1 MQYECKK
8 IALEVEVDIDRARTF
23 LEIVHTGSFLKAAER
38 LHVTQTTVSARV
50 RMLEEELGRR
60 LFIRNRNGARLTS
73 AGVEF
78 ERFAQMFMQVW
89 ERARQQLA
97 VPSGKTGVV
106 SIAAELSL
114 WNPLL
119 VEWMAGI
126 RAGEPLLA
134 VRAHVGV
141 PDQLVEELRTGTL
154 DAALLYS
161 PQLLPGFEVEP
172 LIEERLV
179 LVRATTRST
188 APDVSAS
195 SATGLPEEYVYVD
208 WGPAFSAQHGAHL
221 GSFGEAGTFVGFGPL
236 GLAYLLRAG
245 GTGYFRRGMVT
256 PFIEEGKLEL
266 VESAP
271 SFTYPAFAV
280 YPEDSKRRR
289 EVHSALAI
297 LRKYLASEAA
307 DKASLGSL
315 AL

>member
-1 MQYECKK
+1 M
-8 IALEVEVDIDRARTF
+8 DIDRARTF

-38 LHVTQTTVSARV
+38 LHVTQTTVSARI

-60 LFIRNRNGARLTS
+60 LFVRNRNGAKLTS

-78 ERFAQMFMQVW
+78 ERFAQMFVQVW

-106 SIAAELSL
+106 SLAAELSL

-126 RAGEPLLA
+126 RAGEPRLA

-154 DAALLYS
+154 DVALLYS

-179 LVRATTRST
+179 LVRAVAQPAT
-188 APDVSAS
+188 APSGS
-195 SATGLPEEYVYVD
+195 PSGLAEEYVYVD
-208 WGPAFSAQHGAHL
+208 WGPAFSAQHGAQSA
-221 GSFGEAGTFVGFGPL
+221 SFGEAGTFVGFGPL

-245 GTGYFRRGMVT
+245 GAGYFRRGMVA
-256 PFIEEGKLEL
+256 PFIEDGRLEL
-266 VESAP
+266 VEGAP
-271 SFTYPAFAV
+271 SFIYPAFAV
-280 YPEDSKRRR
+280 YPEDAKQRR
-289 EVHSALAI
+289 EVRSALAI

-307 DKASLGSL
+307 DQASLGRMGL
-315 AL
+315 

>member
-1 MQYECKK
+1 M
-8 IALEVEVDIDRARTF
+8 DIDRARTF

-38 LHVTQTTVSARV
+38 LHVTQTTVSARI

-60 LFIRNRNGARLTS
+60 LFVRNRNGAKLTS

-78 ERFAQMFMQVW
+78 ERFAQMFVQVW

-106 SIAAELSL
+106 SLAAELSL

-126 RAGEPLLA
+126 RAGEPRLA

-154 DAALLYS
+154 DVALLYS

-179 LVRATTRST
+179 LVRAVAQPAT
-188 APDVSAS
+188 APSGS
-195 SATGLPEEYVYVD
+195 PSGLAEEYVYVD
-208 WGPAFSAQHGAHL
+208 WGPAFSAQHGAQSA
-221 GSFGEAGTFVGFGPL
+221 SFGEAGTFVGFGPL

-245 GTGYFRRGMVT
+245 GAGYFRRGMVA
-256 PFIEEGKLEL
+256 PFIEDGRLEL
-266 VESAP
+266 VEGAP
-271 SFTYPAFAV
+271 SFIYPAFAV
-280 YPEDSKRRR
+280 YPEDAKQRR
-289 EVHSALAI
+289 EVRSALAI

-307 DKASLGSL
+307 DRASLGRMGL
-315 AL
+315 

>member
-1 MQYECKK
+1 
-8 IALEVEVDIDRARTF
+8 
-23 LEIVHTGSFLKAAER
+23 
-38 LHVTQTTVSARV
+38 
-50 RMLEEELGRR
+50 MLEEELGRR

-266 VESAP
+266 VEGAP

-280 YPEDSKRRR
+280 YPEDSKQRQ
-289 EVHSALAI
+289 EVSSALAI
-297 LRKYLASEAA
+297 LRKYLASQSA
-307 DKASLGSL
+307 DQPSLRGL
-315 AL
+315 AM